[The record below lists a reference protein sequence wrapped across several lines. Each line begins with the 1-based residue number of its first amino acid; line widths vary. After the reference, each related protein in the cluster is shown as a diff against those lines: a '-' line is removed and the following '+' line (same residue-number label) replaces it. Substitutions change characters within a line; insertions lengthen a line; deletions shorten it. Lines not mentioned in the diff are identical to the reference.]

1 MTKVLIAEDER
12 PIARLLEMN
21 LTRAGYVC
29 TLAPD
34 GLTAADLIE
43 KNDYDLALLDIM
55 LPGLDGYA
63 LLDYLRPQGVPV
75 IFLTAKAAVK
85 DRVLGLR
92 LGADDYIVKP
102 FAMDEL
108 MARMEMVLRRAGKGG
123 HQLQAFDVTLDSA
136 VAAARLALHQQPAA
150 LWQGE
155 ELVSSNIPVDVNAP
169 LADGTMTTVRSGG
182 GTYALFAS
190 ELQGGY
196 RIVTAYDLT
205 ALYTSRNAAVRRFLG
220 LEAVVLAAAALVT
233 ALLARQMTRPLQ
245 ILRAASAEIAGGDYD
260 RRTALHTGD
269 ELENVSQSFDK
280 MADAVQEKIADLQVD
295 VQRREDFMGAFA
307 HELKTPMTSIIGYA
321 DMLRTLQIDPAE
333 QHEAAGA
340 IYHESRRLEALS
352 YKLLSLL
359 SLSDE
364 RLELAPVDLTDLWP
378 RLRMACPQVPLLTP
392 QGGAVVHGDADLLLD
407 LLCNLVQN
415 AAKASPAGMPVTVL
429 LADAGDTVA
438 LTVQDHGCGIPAD
451 KLARVTE
458 PFYMVDKSRARKQ
471 GGSGMGLALCQRIA
485 AVHGGTL
492 QISSQVGVGTA
503 VTVTLPKEVQP

>member
-1 MTKVLIAEDER
+1 MRYFQKLLCLLILVLA
-12 PIARLLEMN
+12 ASFGVGGCVLLYSDFSVQRSRMAAAN
-21 LTRAGYVC
+21 ATAHAQAC
-29 TLAPD
+29 TLLQTEILDLQRRGISTGDAA
-34 GLTAADLIE
+34 LTA
-43 KNDYDLALLDIM
+43 
-55 LPGLDGYA
+55 
-63 LLDYLRPQGVPV
+63 RV
-75 IFLTAKAAVK
+75 TA
-85 DRVLGLR
+85 
-92 LGADDYIVKP
+92 
-102 FAMDEL
+102 
-108 MARMEMVLRRAGKGG
+108 
-123 HQLQAFDVTLDSA
+123 QDV
-136 VAAARLALHQQPAA
+136 PAA
-150 LWQGE
+150 LWRGDT
-155 ELVSSNIPVDVNAP
+155 LVCATLEGLQNFP
-169 LADGTMTTVRSGG
+169 LGDAATVTVRTENSI
-182 GTYALFAS
+182 YAVYAS
-190 ELQGGY
+190 DLQGGL
-196 RIVTAYDLT
+196 RLVTAYDLT
-205 ALYTSRNAAVRRFLG
+205 GLYRDRNAALMRFLL
-220 LEAVVLAAAALVT
+220 LEAAVLAAASAVT
-233 ALLARQMTRPLQ
+233 ALLARRLTRPLAVLTDAGAQ
-245 ILRAASAEIAGGDYD
+245 IAAGDYA
-260 RRTALHTGD
+260 RRTDLHTGD
-269 ELENVSQSFDK
+269 EIEELSRSFDK
-280 MADAVQEKIADLQVD
+280 MADAVQEKIADLQED

>member
-1 MTKVLIAEDER
+1 
-12 PIARLLEMN
+12 
-21 LTRAGYVC
+21 
-29 TLAPD
+29 
-34 GLTAADLIE
+34 
-43 KNDYDLALLDIM
+43 
-55 LPGLDGYA
+55 
-63 LLDYLRPQGVPV
+63 
-75 IFLTAKAAVK
+75 
-85 DRVLGLR
+85 
-92 LGADDYIVKP
+92 
-102 FAMDEL
+102 
-108 MARMEMVLRRAGKGG
+108 
-123 HQLQAFDVTLDSA
+123 
-136 VAAARLALHQQPAA
+136 
-150 LWQGE
+150 
-155 ELVSSNIPVDVNAP
+155 
-169 LADGTMTTVRSGG
+169 
-182 GTYALFAS
+182 
-190 ELQGGY
+190 
-196 RIVTAYDLT
+196 
-205 ALYTSRNAAVRRFLG
+205 
-220 LEAVVLAAAALVT
+220 
-233 ALLARQMTRPLQ
+233 
-245 ILRAASAEIAGGDYD
+245 
-260 RRTALHTGD
+260 
-269 ELENVSQSFDK
+269 
-280 MADAVQEKIADLQVD
+280 MADAVQEKIADLQED

-378 RLRMACPQVPLLTP
+378 QLRMACPQVPLLTP

>member
-1 MTKVLIAEDER
+1 MA
-12 PIARLLEMN
+12 
-21 LTRAGYVC
+21 
-29 TLAPD
+29 
-34 GLTAADLIE
+34 
-43 KNDYDLALLDIM
+43 
-55 LPGLDGYA
+55 
-63 LLDYLRPQGVPV
+63 VPW
-75 IFLTAKAAVK
+75 
-85 DRVLGLR
+85 
-92 LGADDYIVKP
+92 
-102 FAMDEL
+102 
-108 MARMEMVLRRAGKGG
+108 
-123 HQLQAFDVTLDSA
+123 H
-136 VAAARLALHQQPAA
+136 
-150 LWQGE
+150 W
-155 ELVSSNIPVDVNAP
+155 
-169 LADGTMTTVRSGG
+169 MTTVRSGG

-378 RLRMACPQVPLLTP
+378 RLRMACPQVPRLTI
-392 QGGAVVHGDADLLLD
+392 
-407 LLCNLVQN
+407 
-415 AAKASPAGMPVTVL
+415 KAGQS
-429 LADAGDTVA
+429 
-438 LTVQDHGCGIPAD
+438 
-451 KLARVTE
+451 
-458 PFYMVDKSRARKQ
+458 
-471 GGSGMGLALCQRIA
+471 
-485 AVHGGTL
+485 
-492 QISSQVGVGTA
+492 
-503 VTVTLPKEVQP
+503 

>member
-1 MTKVLIAEDER
+1 MRFALRTDVGCVRALNEDAAYAGENLFIVCDGMGGHNAGEVASAMTVSALTQALCAEDVT
-12 PIARLLEMN
+12 PGI
-21 LTRAGYVC
+21 RA
-29 TLAPD
+29 
-34 GLTAADLIE
+34 
-43 KNDYDLALLDIM
+43 
-55 LPGLDGYA
+55 
-63 LLDYLRPQGVPV
+63 
-75 IFLTAKAAVK
+75 
-85 DRVLGLR
+85 
-92 LGADDYIVKP
+92 
-102 FAMDEL
+102 
-108 MARMEMVLRRAGKGG
+108 LRRAVEEANAGV
-123 HQLQAFDVTLDSA
+123 LQ
-136 VAAARLALHQQPAA
+136 
-150 LWQGE
+150 
-155 ELVSSNIPVDVNAP
+155 
-169 LADGTMTTVRSGG
+169 
-182 GTYALFAS
+182 
-190 ELQGGY
+190 
-196 RIVTAYDLT
+196 
-205 ALYTSRNAAVRRFLG
+205 
-220 LEAVVLAAAALVT
+220 
-233 ALLARQMTRPLQ
+233 
-245 ILRAASAEIAGGDYD
+245 AASAEIAGGDYD

-280 MADAVQEKIADLQVD
+280 MADAVQEKIADLQED

>member
-1 MTKVLIAEDER
+1 MRYFQKLLCLLILVLA
-12 PIARLLEMN
+12 ASFGVGGCVLLYSDFSVQRSRMAAAN
-21 LTRAGYVC
+21 AAAHAQAC
-29 TLAPD
+29 TLLQTEILDLQRRGISTGDAA
-34 GLTAADLIE
+34 LTA
-43 KNDYDLALLDIM
+43 
-55 LPGLDGYA
+55 
-63 LLDYLRPQGVPV
+63 RV
-75 IFLTAKAAVK
+75 TA
-85 DRVLGLR
+85 
-92 LGADDYIVKP
+92 
-102 FAMDEL
+102 
-108 MARMEMVLRRAGKGG
+108 
-123 HQLQAFDVTLDSA
+123 QDV
-136 VAAARLALHQQPAA
+136 PAA
-150 LWQGE
+150 LWRGDT
-155 ELVSSNIPVDVNAP
+155 LVCATLEGLQSLP
-169 LADGTMTTVRSGG
+169 LGDAATVTVRTENSI
-182 GTYALFAS
+182 YAVYAS
-190 ELQGGY
+190 DLQGGL
-196 RIVTAYDLT
+196 RLVTAYDLT
-205 ALYTSRNAAVRRFLG
+205 GLYRDRNAALMRFLL
-220 LEAVVLAAAALVT
+220 LEAAVLAAASAVA
-233 ALLARQMTRPLQ
+233 ALLARRLTRPLAVLTDAGAQ
-245 ILRAASAEIAGGDYD
+245 IAAGDYA
-260 RRTALHTGD
+260 RRTDLHTGD
-269 ELENVSQSFDK
+269 EIEELSRSFDK
-280 MADAVQEKIADLQVD
+280 MADAVQEKIADLQED

-378 RLRMACPQVPLLTP
+378 QLRMACPQVPLLTP

>member
-1 MTKVLIAEDER
+1 MRYFQKLLCLLILVLA
-12 PIARLLEMN
+12 ASFGVGGCVLLYSDFSVQRSRMAAAN
-21 LTRAGYVC
+21 AAAHAQAC
-29 TLAPD
+29 TLLQTEILDLQRRGISTGDAA
-34 GLTAADLIE
+34 LTARVTAQ
-43 KNDYDLALLDIM
+43 DI
-55 LPGLDGYA
+55 
-63 LLDYLRPQGVPV
+63 
-75 IFLTAKAAVK
+75 
-85 DRVLGLR
+85 
-92 LGADDYIVKP
+92 
-102 FAMDEL
+102 
-108 MARMEMVLRRAGKGG
+108 
-123 HQLQAFDVTLDSA
+123 
-136 VAAARLALHQQPAA
+136 PAA
-150 LWQGE
+150 LWRGDT
-155 ELVSSNIPVDVNAP
+155 LVCATLEGLQSLPLGDAATVTARDENSIYAVYASN
-169 LADGTMTTVRSGG
+169 
-182 GTYALFAS
+182 
-190 ELQGGY
+190 LQGGL
-196 RIVTAYDLT
+196 RLVTAYDLT
-205 ALYTSRNAAVRRFLG
+205 GLYRDRNAALMRFLL
-220 LEAVVLAAAALVT
+220 LEAAVLAAASAVT
-233 ALLARQMTRPLQ
+233 ALLARRLTRPLAVLTDAGAQ
-245 ILRAASAEIAGGDYD
+245 IAAGDYA
-260 RRTALHTGD
+260 RRTDLHTGD
-269 ELENVSQSFDK
+269 EIEELSRSFDK

>member
-1 MTKVLIAEDER
+1 MRYFQKLLCLLILVLA
-12 PIARLLEMN
+12 ASFGVGGCVLLYSDFSVQRSRMAAAN
-21 LTRAGYVC
+21 AAAHAQAC
-29 TLAPD
+29 TLLQTEILDLQRRGISTGDAA
-34 GLTAADLIE
+34 LTA
-43 KNDYDLALLDIM
+43 
-55 LPGLDGYA
+55 
-63 LLDYLRPQGVPV
+63 RV
-75 IFLTAKAAVK
+75 TAQNV
-85 DRVLGLR
+85 
-92 LGADDYIVKP
+92 
-102 FAMDEL
+102 
-108 MARMEMVLRRAGKGG
+108 
-123 HQLQAFDVTLDSA
+123 
-136 VAAARLALHQQPAA
+136 PAA
-150 LWQGE
+150 LWRGDT
-155 ELVSSNIPVDVNAP
+155 LVCATLEGLQNFP
-169 LADGTMTTVRSGG
+169 LGDAATVTVRTENSI
-182 GTYALFAS
+182 YAVYAS
-190 ELQGGY
+190 DLQGGL
-196 RIVTAYDLT
+196 RLVTAYDLT
-205 ALYTSRNAAVRRFLG
+205 GLYRDRNAALMRFLL
-220 LEAVVLAAAALVT
+220 LEAAVLAAASAVT
-233 ALLARQMTRPLQ
+233 ALLARRLTRPLAVLTDAGAQ
-245 ILRAASAEIAGGDYD
+245 IAAGDYA
-260 RRTALHTGD
+260 RRTDLHTGD
-269 ELENVSQSFDK
+269 EIEELSRSFDK

-503 VTVTLPKEVQP
+503 VTVTLPKEVQL